1 MHDPNIDIIYESQCN
16 ISTKH
21 RLGGIC
27 LCKKK
32 MFRAVSPRFM
42 QKTDI
47 VGYHQWV
54 FTVSSLVCFIDCL
67 ARQTNDIIWS
77 DNNLILLRVSYE
89 FTPAF

>member
-1 MHDPNIDIIYESQCN
+1 MSLNAIYLQNTDLEAFVSA
-16 ISTKH
+16 
-21 RLGGIC
+21 
-27 LCKKK
+27 KK

-42 QKTDI
+42 QRTNI

-67 ARQTNDIIWS
+67 ARQTNGIIWS
-77 DNNLILLRVSYE
+77 DNNLILLQVFYE